1 MTEDLQRRG
10 IGFRSLT
17 EGLDTGTT
25 MGRFVI
31 TIMAGMAQMEREL
44 IAERRNAGIAAAR
57 ARGRNGGRPHRLTP
71 RKIDA
76 LRAILAAPAAPS
88 VGEAAAALG
97 VSRATAYR
105 ALGRRAEEM
114 RRNRGAASPGGHN
127 LPPGIDSLR
136 EARNQRIEEN
146 VIAARE
152 KIEGAYTG
160 KRQYIR
166 VERGQLFNAARKL
179 LTKADFKVWIKNEF
193 CGRSI
198 SDAYACMKL
207 ARADDT
213 EAAVVAERV
222 GSAERKRKSRANLS
236 VTGADVTDKPEA
248 NIVPFVPSGGFTPRP
263 LTPAADRP
271 TMPGYPAR

>member
-1 MTEDLQRRG
+1 M
-10 IGFRSLT
+10 RST
-17 EGLDTGTT
+17 W
-25 MGRFVI
+25 
-31 TIMAGMAQMEREL
+31 
-44 IAERRNAGIAAAR
+44 
-57 ARGRNGGRPHRLTP
+57 
-71 RKIDA
+71 
-76 LRAILAAPAAPS
+76 
-88 VGEAAAALG
+88 
-97 VSRATAYR
+97 
-105 ALGRRAEEM
+105 
-114 RRNRGAASPGGHN
+114 
-127 LPPGIDSLR
+127 
-136 EARNQRIEEN
+136 
-146 VIAARE
+146 
-152 KIEGAYTG
+152 TG

-166 VERGQLFNAARKL
+166 VESRQLFNAARKL

-271 TMPGYPAR
+271 TMPGVSCPMIEIPAADQATVEKFAGQYLEGFNLIGETLIRRWWTIATAGRRQALVDLVMELAAATETAAGDIFEKLRSAGSEWVGPSKREALKIDEDEVDRLIASGALIPHPTMPNSVTIAG